1 MFDRIT
7 NRLLSPTTSLYII
20 GLMMSLPFVI
30 PSQGMPIAS
39 FHSEW
44 LAGVLGL
51 LALLPLLKRSSWQ
64 PLDIPRIALIFPAF
78 IVLIIAQWLL
88 GMLHSAQ
95 YALLAASYL
104 IWAFFLAILGNH
116 LRRQHGWEHIIK
128 TLAWFVLAGGLLNG
142 LMALL
147 QLPAFSG
154 MLTNLLP
161 QAQGYGAF
169 AKASHYTSYI
179 TLALVSAFYLY
190 SRGHLK
196 AIVAILAVP
205 ALILMLALPGL
216 QSGWAYLL
224 AILLLAVLLRSKV
237 VNQQAWRAQ
246 VEQAQ
251 SRRLLRI
258 ALVALPLFALAQL
271 LFIYVI
277 EPLPAVA
284 TQTLDESV
292 TVSNLSV
299 YLHLWRESWQ
309 LFQQVPWFGIG
320 LGQLRWETFNTFNEG
335 LAQGLPAMFGNT
347 QNLLMQ
353 LLVETGIVGVLLLL
367 VGLMAWL
374 RAFAWRHLAFSGWW
388 LLAVLAVIGI
398 HSMFEFSLWFA
409 CFLGIAAFLLGAGE
423 EKTSQVRI
431 AFSGRALVVTVLV
444 MGAVHLGSMLIG
456 YQVLQRWLMPVMEG
470 EVSDG
475 KFTPEQEQAMFD
487 QLNWV
492 RSKTLL
498 SLYADVLYAR
508 LLAPDETMLQE
519 KIDITQ
525 SALHFMPTRAAAY
538 RYPLLLVLNG
548 QPDEAIRQLR
558 NALVVFPGSFTKQL
572 RDLPFQYW
580 QLYVEL
586 LQEAKPKLNI
596 LEKQPTPEA
605 QSEAA
610 GVATTKSEAAGV
622 ATQQEATD
630 SAPAGDAGAEEITET
645 PAANGEGGADESTAG
660 N

>member
-1 MFDRIT
+1 MLSRLCNF
-7 NRLLSPTTSLYII
+7 LLSVNTSLRMV
-20 GLMMSLPFVI
+20 GLMAFLPFITFWHRLPI
-30 PSQGMPIAS
+30 PSFYG
-39 FHSEW
+39 EW
-44 LAGVLGL
+44 LAAVLGL
-51 LALLPLLKRSSWQ
+51 VALLPLLKRNSWQ

-78 IVLIIAQWLL
+78 IVLILAQWLL

-95 YALLAASYL
+95 YALLAATYL
-104 IWAFFLAILGNH
+104 VWAFFLTILGNH
-116 LRRQHGWEHIIK
+116 LRRQHGWEHIIT

-142 LMALL
+142 LMALM
-147 QLPAFSG
+147 QLPVFSG
-154 MLTNLLP
+154 MLAGLSL

-169 AKASHYTSYI
+169 AKSSHYTSYI

-196 AIVAILAVP
+196 AVAVILSVP

-216 QSGWAYLL
+216 QSGWGYLL

-237 VNQQAWRAQ
+237 VHQQAWRAQ

-258 ALVALPLFALAQL
+258 ALVALPLFLLAQL
-271 LFIYVI
+271 LFTHVV

-284 TQTLDESV
+284 AQTLDESV
-292 TVSNLSV
+292 AVSGMAA

-309 LFQQVPWFGIG
+309 LFLQAPWLGIG

-347 QNLLMQ
+347 QNMLVQ

-367 VGLMAWL
+367 AGLASWL

-398 HSMFEFSLWFA
+398 HAMFEFSLWFSG
-409 CFLGIAAFLLGAGE
+409 FLGITALLLGAGDE
-423 EKTSQVRI
+423 RTSQVRI
-431 AFSGRALVVTVLV
+431 AFSGRALIVTVLV
-444 MGAVHLGSMLIG
+444 MGAVHLGSMLVG
-456 YQVLQRWLMPVMEG
+456 YQVLQRWLTPVMEG

-475 KFTPEQEQAMFD
+475 KLTPEHEQAMFD

-492 RSKTLL
+492 RNKTLL
-498 SLYADVLYAR
+498 SPYADIFYAR

-548 QPDEAIRQLR
+548 QQDEAIRQLR

-596 LEKQPTPEA
+596 LEKQSAAEV
-605 QSEAA
+605 QSETA
-610 GVATTKSEAAGV
+610 GA
-622 ATQQEATD
+622 ATQQEAAD
-630 SAPAGDAGAEEITET
+630 SALVRDAEGEERTEI
-645 PAANGEGGADESTAG
+645 PAANVEANVKESKAE